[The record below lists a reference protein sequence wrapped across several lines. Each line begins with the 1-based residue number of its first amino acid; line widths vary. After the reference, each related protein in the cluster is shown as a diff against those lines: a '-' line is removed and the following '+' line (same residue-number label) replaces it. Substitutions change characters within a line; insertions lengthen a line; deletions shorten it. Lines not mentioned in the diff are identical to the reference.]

1 MHPEDFLTPEEFKQ
15 LLAHART
22 PRETALLRLLGG
34 VGLRVS
40 EVASLKKEHINQLE
54 GYIFISQAKGGKDRT
69 TVAPK
74 SVFAALAAL
83 NIDHGFLFPGYQ
95 AGHISTW
102 EIGHILDQI
111 ALAAGL
117 QQTRPP
123 AIGQKRERKRVT
135 AHLLRHSYAS
145 WVLDKGLPVSDLQGQ
160 LGHASLATTG
170 IYLQRRPNH
179 RRESFRAIDDDFRV
193 EEKVI

>member
-1 MHPEDFLTPEEFKQ
+1 MPT
-15 LLAHART
+15 
-22 PRETALLRLLGG
+22 RETALLRLLGG

-40 EVASLKKEHINQLE
+40 EVASLKKEHINQQE
-54 GYIFISQAKGGKDRT
+54 GYIYISMGKGSKDRT

-111 ALAAGL
+111 AIASGL
-117 QQTRPP
+117 QQTKP
-123 AIGQKRERKRVT
+123 AANGIRERKRVT

-170 IYLQRRPNH
+170 IYLQRKPNH
-179 RRESFRAIDDDFRV
+179 RRESFKAIDDDF
-193 EEKVI
+193 K

>member
-40 EVASLKKEHINQLE
+40 EVASLRAEHVAPKD
-54 GYIFISQAKGGKDRT
+54 GYIYISQGKGKKDRT

-95 AGHISTW
+95 GGHISTW
-102 EIGHILDQI
+102 EIGHILDKI
-111 ALAAGL
+111 AIAAGL

-123 AIGQKRERKRVT
+123 AIGKQRDRKRIT

-160 LGHASLATTG
+160 LGHVSLATTG
-170 IYLQRRPNH
+170 IYLQRKPNH
-179 RRESFRAIDDDFRV
+179 RRESFKAIDDDF
-193 EEKVI
+193 K